1 MILIIME
8 PRYLLHGLQQGAES
22 TYQLMST
29 KNIKKG
35 KENNRVGKR
44 GGMYQ
49 FKNHSTLVTYHR
61 HK

>member
-1 MILIIME
+1 ME
-8 PRYLLHGLQQGAES
+8 PRYLLHGLQQGVKG

-35 KENNRVGKR
+35 KERSRVGGKKI

-49 FKNHSTLVTYHR
+49 FKNHSTLVTTYH
-61 HK
+61 